1 MHTQEPPILNG
12 FARKLIKVLNDI
24 PEERA
29 ALEREIEAKKR
40 RHRDKAH
47 PTPRTPDLYHPITLT
62 MQVIANYLG
71 LENASLTPSSP
82 SPQRSTS
89 WESWLMLTKRIQTT
103 GIYIQALE
111 RVVYM
116 HANSRIYQYTVE
128 MEEENEG
135 KRTREKGRQRTG
147 RIGEATALN
156 PKIEEIAR
164 RLHIA

>member
-40 RHRDKAH
+40 RHRDTAH

-103 GIYIQALE
+103 D
-111 RVVYM
+111 
-116 HANSRIYQYTVE
+116 TVE

-156 PKIEEIAR
+156 LKIEEIAR